1 MAQLTKVEA
10 RTDMYAWFAVT
21 STLGMSTGL
30 FTAGWLTYLQR
41 TYLEY
46 DWKECYPAVFGM
58 YALIGIV
65 KVVLTLFLTDRC
77 EADYTPSHRRYEEE
91 EDMGA
96 RPLLN
101 DGDRRRSYTK
111 APEIR
116 SGVRRIGRSITT
128 RVSRESRPI
137 LFRLC
142 ILLAVNSFASGM
154 IPVTL
159 MSWYVNYRFRWFLVH
174 RVGYAMSAVWL
185 VAAVGNLASASVARR
200 LGLVKTMVVMHLPNA
215 IFLAFIPLAPTWWI
229 MIILLFIGAA
239 LGSMDQ
245 APRMAFVAAVF
256 KAEERTAVMG
266 TINLVRTVSAAGGPL
281 LSGYLWHHKLW
292 WVSFVISA
300 VLKISYDIGL
310 LAMFLNTKLPG
321 QDGQPR
327 DVTVA
332 DMDVGILLSEN
343 LARPDDF
350 IIPEDEVEEVT
361 QNEVG
366 HDGHGKVMYHD
377 IDDA

>member
-1 MAQLTKVEA
+1 
-10 RTDMYAWFAVT
+10 MYAWFAVT
-21 STLGMSTGL
+21 STLGMASGL
-30 FTAGWLTYLQR
+30 FTAGWLTSIQR
-41 TYLEY
+41 TYLGY

-58 YALIGIV
+58 YAVVGIV
-65 KVVLTLFLTDRC
+65 KVVLTLFLTERC
-77 EADYTPSHRRYEEE
+77 EADYAPPQRRYEEE
-91 EDMGA
+91 EDTSA

-101 DGDRRRSYTK
+101 DGDRRTSYTK

-116 SGVRRIGRSITT
+116 SGVRRISRSITT
-128 RVSRESRPI
+128 RVSRENRPI

-154 IPVTL
+154 LPVTL
-159 MSWYVNYRFRWFLVH
+159 MSWYVNYRFRRFLIS
-174 RVGYAMSAVWL
+174 RVGYAMAAVWL
-185 VAAVGNLASASVARR
+185 VAAGGNLASASVARR
-200 LGLVKTMVVMHLPNA
+200 LGLVKTMVLMHLPNA
-215 IFLAFIPLAPTWWI
+215 IFLALIPLAPTWWSF
-229 MIILLFIGAA
+229 IILLFIGAA

-281 LSGYLWHHKLW
+281 LSGYLWHHELW

-321 QDGQPR
+321 QDGRPK

-332 DMDVGILLSEN
+332 DVDVDILLSEN
-343 LARPDDF
+343 LARPEDF
-350 IIPEDEVEEVT
+350 VIPEDEVEEVER
-361 QNEVG
+361 NEVD

-377 IDDA
+377 IRDA